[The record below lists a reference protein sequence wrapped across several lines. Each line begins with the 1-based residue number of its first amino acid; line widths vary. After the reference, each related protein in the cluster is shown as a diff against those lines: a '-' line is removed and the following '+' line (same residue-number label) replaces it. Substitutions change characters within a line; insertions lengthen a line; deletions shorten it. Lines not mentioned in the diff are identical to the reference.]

1 MTKFIYDLIIIGAG
15 PAGLNASLYASRY
28 GLKNVIV
35 GGVPGGLTS
44 QIHEIGNWLGS
55 PEISGFDFANKS
67 MEHVKKF
74 GAEVKGYLVDEI
86 NKDNEGIFE
95 VLLSN
100 GEKLKS
106 KTILIATGSKHRK
119 LGVGGEKEFLGKGVS
134 YCATCDGFF
143 YREKTVGI
151 IGGSDSAVSA
161 AVFMADIAK
170 KVYLIYRGEK
180 LRAENFWITAAEKN
194 KKIEIIYNTNVK
206 EVKGASN
213 LEEVVLDNIY
223 NGADNL
229 KIDGLFV
236 EIGFIPSTEIVR
248 DLGVELDDDGYIKI
262 EKDGKTTAN
271 GIWAAGDITTGSNKF
286 KQIIT
291 AASEGA
297 IAANSIQEYL
307 RK

>member
-55 PEISGFDFANKS
+55 PEISGFDFAQKS
-67 MEHVKKF
+67 TEHVKKF
-74 GAEVKGYLVDEI
+74 GAEIKGYLVDEI
-86 NKDNEGIFE
+86 NKDNDGIFE
-95 VLLSN
+95 VFLSS

-106 KTILIATGSKHRK
+106 KTILVATGSKHRK
-119 LGVGGEKEFLGKGVS
+119 LGVEGEKEFLGKGVS

-180 LRAENFWITAAEKN
+180 LRAENFWITAAEKSR
-194 KKIEIIYNTNVK
+194 KIEIIYNTNVK
-206 EVKGASN
+206 EVRGGDK
-213 LEEVVLDNIY
+213 LEEVIIDNLYNGSDNIK
-223 NGADNL
+223 L
-229 KIDGLFV
+229 DGLFV
-236 EIGFIPSTEIVR
+236 EIGFIPSSEIVK
-248 DLGVELDDDGYIKI
+248 DLGVELDDEGYIKI

-286 KQIIT
+286 KQMIT

>member
-1 MTKFIYDLIIIGAG
+1 MENNIYDLVIVGAG

-35 GGVPGGLTS
+35 GGIPGGLAS

-55 PEISGFDFANKS
+55 PEISGFEFVKKTT
-67 MEHVKKF
+67 EHVKKF
-74 GAEVKGYLVDEI
+74 GTEIINCLVDEI
-86 NKDNEGIFE
+86 KKDDNDIFE
-95 VLLSN
+95 IFLSN
-100 GEKLKS
+100 GSKFKS

-119 LGVGGEKEFLGKGVS
+119 LGAIGERELLGKGVS

-143 YREKTVGI
+143 YRDKTVGV

-180 LRAENFWITAAEKN
+180 LRAENFWIVAAQKN
-194 KKIEIIYNTNVK
+194 PKIEIIYNTNVK
-206 EVKGASN
+206 EIQG
-213 LEEVVLDNIY
+213 EEKLSRVVLDNIY
-223 NGADNL
+223 NGTDFL
-229 KIDGLFV
+229 DLDGLFV
-236 EIGFIPSTEIVR
+236 EIGFIPSTEVIK
-248 DLGVELDDDGYIKI
+248 DLGVELDDDGCIKV
-262 EKDGKTTAN
+262 EKDCKTNVN

-291 AASEGA
+291 AACEGA
-297 IAANSIQEYL
+297 IAANNIQEYL